1 MRITFMNLNCL
12 VFQTPAMMSLSQIT
26 VSYILSTIFLE
37 KLKENN
43 QKLGFNEHNRWA
55 PVLS

>member
-1 MRITFMNLNCL
+1 MNLNCL